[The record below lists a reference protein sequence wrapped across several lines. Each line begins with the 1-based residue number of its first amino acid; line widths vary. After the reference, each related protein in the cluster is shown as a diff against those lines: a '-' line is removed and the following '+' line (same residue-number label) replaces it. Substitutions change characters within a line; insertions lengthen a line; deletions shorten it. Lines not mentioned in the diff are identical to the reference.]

1 MPLKS
6 EVTGNGRGTLLLI
19 AGIPLAM
26 IFAASWLW
34 YVVTDGD
41 VDLLSAL
48 GTSNNGALVTPPREL
63 TNRPFS
69 DAAGTVFYWSDV
81 DPRWTLVVAAPGPVC
96 GDVCERRIWLTRQI
110 HVALGRDFNRVRR
123 VLVTDVPPSDL
134 PLDIPAPLPEGWP
147 QGFESGSVSDYLAL
161 GHPGVIA
168 LEASSQDF
176 DGLFSE
182 VRSGEGGWYLVD
194 PAGWVMMR
202 FDDGLDYKAV
212 ITDLKFLLK
221 NSGGG

>member
-6 EVTGNGRGTLLLI
+6 EVAGTGRWTLLLI

-26 IFAASWLW
+26 IFAASSLW
-34 YVVTDGD
+34 YVVTAGD

-63 TNRPFS
+63 TKRPFT
-69 DAAGTVFYWSDV
+69 DAAGTEFYWNDV

-96 GDVCERRIWLTRQI
+96 ADACERRIWLTRQI

-123 VLVTDVPPSDL
+123 VLLTDVAPSDL
-134 PLDIPAPLPEGWP
+134 PLEIAGVRPEGWP

-168 LEASSQDF
+168 LEASPQDF

-182 VRSGEGGWYLVD
+182 VRSGAGGWYLAD